1 MDNGNTTSK
10 EYKDYYVYCLFNK
23 DWNVPFYVGK
33 GSERSGRI
41 QQRSGRPLQVRMI
54 LSIYDCEA
62 RKLFCN
68 MTEKDALKM
77 EKYVKI
83 KYKEMGF
90 PILDHEKE
98 GTALA
103 QKVGIERAKAK
114 GIKIGRPR
122 VEKPDNWDEV
132 IEKWKKGE
140 ITGKKGMELTGLKR
154 SSFYKLIKEEGI
166 EREIGKYVN
175 EGNKKDK

>member
-1 MDNGNTTSK
+1 MDNENTTSK

-33 GSERSGRI
+33 GSERSKRI
-41 QQRSGRPLQVRMI
+41 NQRTNRPLQVKMI

-62 RKLFCN
+62 RLLFHH
-68 MTEKDALKM
+68 MTEEEALKM
-77 EKYVKI
+77 EEYVKI
-83 KYKEMGF
+83 QYKEMGF

-114 GIKIGRPR
+114 GIKIGRPS

-132 IEKWKKGE
+132 IEKWKTGE
-140 ITGKKGMELTGLKR
+140 IMSKEAMEKLGLKR
-154 SSFYKLIKEEGI
+154 SSFYKFVNEEGI
-166 EREIGKYVN
+166 KRE
-175 EGNKKDK
+175 